1 VLFPAVSLAQEQ
13 LAQGQG
19 TRASLTSSF
28 TGHYEGAFW
37 QRSHESDFRQWN
49 ALEGGA
55 KLTFARSSRFGLAI
69 FVGKEES
76 GVRSALQRFSDTYS
90 RHDIRVADGLYAAD
104 AQVYGPSATMLS
116 WQEYRKVW
124 GAFFDEFPKAILT
137 LDNNLQVR
145 LLGKDA
151 AVANG
156 AWHEEYWDK
165 RGKHYEMSGRITFVL
180 QKTDGI
186 WQIVHQHTSVPIHY
200 Q

>member
-1 VLFPAVSLAQEQ
+1 
-13 LAQGQG
+13 
-19 TRASLTSSF
+19 
-28 TGHYEGAFW
+28 
-37 QRSHESDFRQWN
+37 
-49 ALEGGA
+49 
-55 KLTFARSSRFGLAI
+55 
-69 FVGKEES
+69 
-76 GVRSALQRFSDTYS
+76 
-90 RHDIRVADGLYAAD
+90 
-104 AQVYGPSATMLS
+104 MLS